1 MLVAA
6 ALVPDTALLVPGAGG
21 SRDIASALRAGSLAV
36 VAAALVGART
46 LVVVAPGPVTRELSG
61 TVVGSLGAAGIPD
74 GALAWPVPVVV
85 AGSGVTHGP
94 TQRPGIAAAV
104 GLHLAAQA
112 GWGGLTRVVE
122 VAPDGDLLAL
132 GSELVADGP
141 TALLVVGSGSARHG
155 PDAPLADDE
164 RAPAYDEALL
174 ADLVGAGPAARA
186 RLAERG
192 SDEAAALAVGGLG
205 PWKVLVGAAGDGELS
220 ARAEHVEVLAGAQ
233 HAALLWCSISE
244 GAATEDAA

>member
-46 LVVVAPGPVTRELSG
+46 LVVVAPGRVTRELSG

-74 GALAWPVPVVV
+74 GALTWPAPVVA
-85 AGSGVTHGP
+85 AGSGP
-94 TQRPGIAAAV
+94 TERPGIAAAV

-112 GWGGLTRVVE
+112 GWSGTTRVVE
-122 VAPDGDLLAL
+122 VAPDGDLVAL
-132 GSELVADGP
+132 GSRLVADGP

-174 ADLVGAGPAARA
+174 HDLADAGPAARG
-186 RLAERG
+186 RLADRG
-192 SDEAAALAVGGLG
+192 SDEAAAFAVSGLA
-205 PWKVLVGAAGDGELS
+205 PWKVLVGAAGDGEVS
-220 ARAEHVEVLAGAQ
+220 ALAEHVEVLAGAQ
-233 HAALLWCSISE
+233 HAALLWRSAS
-244 GAATEDAA
+244 EDAA